1 MVKKKQEIEYIIDD
15 EFQSL
20 IPPLS
25 LEEFTTLEN
34 SIIGEGCRDPLVIWD
49 NIILDGH
56 NRYSICMKHGLIFKK
71 VEKNFDNREHAKIWI
86 LENQLG
92 RRNLNEAQRIDVVD
106 RLFGL
111 KEEQDAKDR
120 QGTRTDIT
128 SAKNF
133 AKVKDRRTKK
143 LGDKAKVSHRTYE
156 KGKKVKESQP
166 ELWQQCLDGD
176 LSIDKAYKE
185 ARNIEKDQKRT
196 EKSKQGEKIELKDI
210 DFRLGDFTEVLDDI
224 PDGSVDLI
232 LTDPPYPIEFIEC
245 WSKLAD
251 FAYRKLKKNGF
262 CIAYCGH
269 KNLYESMKRMEIL
282 DFYWIFSLIHSGNTK
297 LIAFNNICAGWK
309 PILVYQKGFKK
320 LDDRVD
326 DIIHGTGR
334 NKKDHDWQ
342 QGLDELD
349 YLIDKFSK
357 PGNLIVEP
365 FAGSGTTLISIKKN
379 NRIGIG
385 AEENEDTYNIAK
397 KRISDAFE

>member
-1 MVKKKQEIEYIIDD
+1 MAKKEEIKLELDK
-15 EFQSL
+15 EFQTL

-25 LEEFTTLEN
+25 QEEFTALEE
-34 SIIGEGCRDPLVIWD
+34 SIINEGCRDSLVIWD
-49 NIILDGH
+49 KIILDGH
-56 NRYSICMKHGLIFKK
+56 NRYTICMKHGLIFEK
-71 VEKNFDNREHAKIWI
+71 VEKNFDNRERAKIWI

-92 RRNLNEAQRIDVVD
+92 RRNLNGAQRIDVVD
-106 RLFGL
+106 KLFGL
-111 KEEQDAKDR
+111 KEKEDAKKR
-120 QGTRTDIT
+120 ISEGGKGRVNLPTLKGRATDNL
-128 SAKNF
+128 SK
-133 AKVKDRRTKK
+133 
-143 LGDKAKVSHRTYE
+143 KAKVSRRTYE
-156 KGKKVKESQP
+156 KGIKIKTNNPK
-166 ELWQQCLDGD
+166 LWQECLDGE
-176 LSIDKAYKE
+176 SIDKSYNEIRKQE
-185 ARNIEKDQKRT
+185 KQEKRNKKAEEGKKVNVKDL
-196 EKSKQGEKIELKDI
+196 EI
-210 DFRLGDFTEVLDDI
+210 DFRLGDFTKVLDDI

-251 FAYRKLKKNGF
+251 FAFRKLKKNGF

-269 KNLYESMKRMEIL
+269 KNLYESMKRMEVL

-309 PILVYQKGFKK
+309 PILIYQKGFKK

-326 DIIHGTGR
+326 DVIKGSGR
-334 NKKDHDWQ
+334 SKKNHEWE

-357 PGNLIVEP
+357 PGDLIVEP
-365 FAGSGTTLISIKKN
+365 FTGSGTTLISIKKN

-385 AEENEDTYNIAK
+385 AEENEETYNIAK